1 MHMSF
6 NGEECHVI
14 TSYWLSSFEE
24 SELCQSYVSD
34 RPTDPSPHQQND
46 NNPAQHATTATTTCT
61 LQTCYVHCT
70 LSTENKPAP
79 QDVTTVTSSHYA
91 YANGHACKS
100 LSPVCAASLFSPNS

>member
-24 SELCQSYVSD
+24 IELCQSYVSD

-70 LSTENKPAP
+70 LSTENKSAP

-100 LSPVCAASLFSPNS
+100 LSTVCAASLFSPNS